1 MDCKNCNTS
10 LKEADD
16 FCNHCGAKVIRNRLT
31 IRNLFEHFS
40 EQFLNYDN
48 KFLQTFIHLFS
59 KPEAVIGCYNDGTR
73 KKYINPI
80 SFLAISLTL
89 SGIYFYFFKEK
100 FSQIMKTSSIAN
112 ISDGQQKL
120 TEAITNF
127 TTEYNSIIYFVVIPL
142 IAVVSLIVFYNKK
155 YNFTEHVVIYLY
167 SMSLSSMVTIVL
179 TCIILIISADNYI
192 TFSAITYVFMF
203 VYHGYLLK
211 RIFQLSAKELIIKT
225 IIFIPLF
232 FISYL
237 MISFAIGLIVF
248 FTGDFSLS
256 DFAPKKI

>member
-1 MDCKNCNTS
+1 MACKNCNTS

-16 FCNHCGAKVIRNRLT
+16 FCNQCGAKVIRNRLT

-40 EQFLNYDN
+40 ETFFNYDN
-48 KFLQTFIHLFS
+48 KFLLTFIHLFT
-59 KPEAVIGCYNDGTR
+59 KPKAVIGGYIDGIR

-89 SGIYFYFFKEK
+89 SGIYFFFFKEK
-100 FSQIMKTSSIAN
+100 FSQIMKTSGI
-112 ISDGQQKL
+112 DQYGGHEKL

-127 TTEYNSIIYFVVIPL
+127 TTEYNSLIYFVIIPL
-142 IAVVSLIVFYNKK
+142 IALVSLIVFYNKK
-155 YNFTEHVVIYLY
+155 YNFTEHIVIYLY
-167 SMSLSSMVTIVL
+167 SMSLFSMVTIVL
-179 TCIILIISADNYI
+179 TVIILIIAADYYI
-192 TFSAITYVFMF
+192 TLSVITYVFMF

-211 RIFQLSAKELIIKT
+211 RIFQLSAKELIVKT

-232 FISYL
+232 LISYL
-237 MISFAIGLIVF
+237 MISFAIGIIVF

-256 DFAPKKI
+256 DFVPKKV